1 MNISIN
7 RAELLDAAKRAAA
20 IAPANSPLDVLK
32 GVLLEADA
40 LNGTLTL
47 TATNLEIALEQKL
60 ACPVQEDD
68 ALVINARLLAG
79 MLEKLPGDAVVLW
92 REAAIPQLSLQS
104 GPTVYT
110 AAIWERGSFPKV
122 EIPFPEDM
130 VKLSGIPSMAKRT
143 VFAVAEEGDKPFLKC
158 VSLKFTPTGL
168 QAAGSNG
175 KCVIT
180 AKGDRNSTGNIS
192 LLIPAPSLDKL
203 AHMCGNGDEFRV
215 GTAENNIVFFKEN
228 FVYSARLV
236 EGSYLDTEYLT
247 GIVQNSFTV
256 LADVSGLR
264 SALASVL
271 SVEPN
276 GKVMLEFNAQKLTF
290 HCTGVYGNAAAP
302 MEVISLTGVPQGQY
316 WYLSR
321 QLSACLRALNGTV
334 TVGIAQSGLLTLSTE
349 DAFYMQSAV
358 RPDTAQTGQK
368 KSAKKAA

>member
-79 MLEKLPGDAVVLW
+79 MLEKLSGDAVVLW

-158 VSLKFTPTGL
+158 VNLVFTRDGL

-175 KCVIT
+175 SCIVS
-180 AKGDRNSTGNIS
+180 AKGDQKSAGNIS
-192 LLIPAPSLDKL
+192 LLVPAASLDRL
-203 AHMCGNGDEFRV
+203 ARLSRDQDEFRV
-215 GTAENNIVFFKEN
+215 GSTGNTIVFLKEN
-228 FVYSARLV
+228 FAFSARLMQ
-236 EGSYLDTEYLT
+236 GSYLDTAQVVRS
-247 GIVQNSFTV
+247 IQNGFTV
-256 LADVSGLR
+256 LTDVAELR
-264 SALASVL
+264 NTLSSALCVGAD
-271 SVEPN
+271 
-276 GKVMLEFNAQKLTF
+276 GKVMLEFGGQALTF
-290 HCTGVYGNAAAP
+290 QCQSAYGNASAS
-302 MEVISLTGVPQGQY
+302 MDVIPLTGTPQGQY
-316 WYLSR
+316 WYLAP
-321 QLSACLRALNGTV
+321 QLTACLKALSGTV
-334 TVGIAQSGLLTLSTE
+334 TLGVAQGGMLTLTTQN
-349 DAFYMQSAV
+349 AFYMQVAM
-358 RPDTAQTGQK
+358 RPDAAQPAK
-368 KSAKKAA
+368 KSKKAA